1 MRVQRAKTWGY
12 IFLQGSD
19 WKKKIR
25 YKITKIEVIRIWSN
39 FQFKK
44 SVGFPLSEN
53 INPADHYVW
62 ETAIME
68 GDEEGSY
75 KKISAICGAYENSST
90 ANSIMKEQIP
100 HVKSDSVVQV
110 QNNPGKN
117 KLHKLYHSR
126 WRVISMKTI

>member
-1 MRVQRAKTWGY
+1 MR
-12 IFLQGSD
+12 
-19 WKKKIR
+19 
-25 YKITKIEVIRIWSN
+25 SN
-39 FQFKK
+39 FQSKK

-75 KKISAICGAYENSST
+75 KKISAICGAYESSST

-110 QNNPGKN
+110 QN
-117 KLHKLYHSR
+117 
-126 WRVISMKTI
+126 

>member
-1 MRVQRAKTWGY
+1 MKLYLSSRFG
-12 IFLQGSD
+12 L
-19 WKKKIR
+19 KKNL
-25 YKITKIEVIRIWSN
+25 YKINKIEFIRIRSN

-75 KKISAICGAYENSST
+75 KKISAICGAYESSST

-110 QNNPGKN
+110 QN
-117 KLHKLYHSR
+117 
-126 WRVISMKTI
+126 